1 MIWWCHCSTH
11 GEREGK
17 PLEGR
22 AAAAH
27 VECCVLCG
35 CVLCC
40 ADAFFVRRQQEG
52 DKNKKVTDGAK
63 QNWQAPG
70 ALRIFSFFLVYVDKY
85 QFPDPDRL
93 HRVCMVH
100 SV

>member
-27 VECCVLCG
+27 VDCCVLCG

-40 ADAFFVRRQQEG
+40 A
-52 DKNKKVTDGAK
+52 
-63 QNWQAPG
+63 
-70 ALRIFSFFLVYVDKY
+70 
-85 QFPDPDRL
+85 
-93 HRVCMVH
+93 RVCTLYLRGENMHFLCGANKNVTKTRT
-100 SV
+100 